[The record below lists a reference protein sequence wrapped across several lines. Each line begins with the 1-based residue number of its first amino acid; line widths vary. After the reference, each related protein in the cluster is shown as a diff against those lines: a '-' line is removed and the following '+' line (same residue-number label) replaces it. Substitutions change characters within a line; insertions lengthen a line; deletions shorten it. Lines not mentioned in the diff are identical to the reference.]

1 MRLCDRHVFRE
12 LLVPFLI
19 GTLAVLLLVT
29 TLNLSNDLQP
39 ILQQKLPAATVARN
53 LATQLP
59 LYLVLALPV
68 STALAASLATNRM
81 TRDNEITVTRS
92 AGVPLARTFLPIFVF
107 GILTSAA
114 NLYISERVVPWAA
127 KEQRRLSGF
136 LNEDGAQGGGA
147 MTVRVEGV
155 TVSYISSTR
164 LTAGRRRFNRVLFI
178 ERATKQ
184 NPAPRI
190 TTAEWADYE
199 QGIWELHG
207 VVDHVYN
214 KKGTVTTEER
224 KQDGK
229 KTLAVDFS
237 AMYQPL
243 AGRYDTYSFEE
254 LTRRAKEARRLG
266 NFQEATTLEVERW
279 FKLSLP
285 TMGFVFALFGP
296 PLALRFAR
304 TGAFTGVLLS
314 IVTVFVAWNTL
325 LLMKS
330 VGIGGYLSP
339 PVAAWST
346 NALFTVLGLW
356 LLRAQE

>member
-29 TLNLSNDLQP
+29 TLNLSNDLEP
-39 ILQQKLPAATVARN
+39 ILRQKLPAATVARN
-53 LATQLP
+53 LASQMP

-92 AGVPLARTFLPIFVF
+92 AGVPLARTFLPIFFF
-107 GILTSAA
+107 GMLTSAA

-127 KEQRRLSGF
+127 KEQRRLAGF
-136 LNEDGAQGGGA
+136 LEDGAQNDGA

-155 TVSYISSTR
+155 TVSYVSSVR
-164 LTAGRRRFNRVLFI
+164 LASGRRRFNRVLFI
-178 ERATKQ
+178 ERATPET
-184 NPAPRI
+184 PAPRI
-190 TTAEWADYE
+190 TTAEWGEYE
-199 QGIWELHG
+199 RGVWDLHG
-207 VVDHVYN
+207 VVEHVYQKN
-214 KKGTVTTEER
+214 GTLQTEER
-224 KQDGK
+224 RPDGK

-243 AGRYDTYSFEE
+243 AGRYDSYSYAE